1 MRLFAASLLVHIFLA
16 SFTPG
21 GVAELLQARALP
33 EHYARHAAND
43 PDLGVGAFLL
53 MHYLD
58 PVHEAS
64 DREAHDELPFQHH
77 GKVLVQSAL
86 PERAQQWTAKW
97 TGVPG
102 LRASEI
108 RATCLVGDAG
118 GLDRPPQA

>member
-1 MRLFAASLLVHIFLA
+1 MRLFAASLLLHIFLA

-21 GVAELLQARALP
+21 GVAELLQAHALP
-33 EHYARHAAND
+33 EHYARHASND

-77 GKVLVQSAL
+77 GNVLVQVAL
-86 PERAQQWTAKW
+86 PERAQQWTANW
-97 TGVPG
+97 IGVPG
-102 LRASEI
+102 RCASVLEV
-108 RATCLVGDAG
+108 ACLVGDPS